1 MNAQRLEP
9 TASAAFGVRL
19 IYWCKIH
26 GGSKDKDQR
35 PETENCPPKR
45 VSSRGASES
54 EKESSEV
61 SGHVALSAPAL
72 GSPHVERILGL
83 DDLEVAPGEES
94 RKQPNR

>member
-45 VSSRGASES
+45 VSSIPVLVGESILSSIELLPVEFRQAAS
-54 EKESSEV
+54 
-61 SGHVALSAPAL
+61 LSA
-72 GSPHVERILGL
+72 
-83 DDLEVAPGEES
+83 S
-94 RKQPNR
+94 RRQLSSAEAI